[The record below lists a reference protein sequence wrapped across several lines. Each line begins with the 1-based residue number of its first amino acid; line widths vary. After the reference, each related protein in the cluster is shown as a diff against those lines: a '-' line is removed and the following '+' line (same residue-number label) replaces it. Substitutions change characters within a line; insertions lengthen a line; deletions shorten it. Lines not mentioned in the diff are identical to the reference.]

1 MKSTRY
7 ENENLDLYVRRSR
20 SVASKKAWKSF
31 LIPLQYQHHFPYTYS
46 YLRSWIIAFK
56 TTRLAEMEEEQKMK
70 NTREKLQVTKRLFC
84 TWLCKLET
92 LIRVEIFPL
101 HSLIHTFNSRVLHF
115 FSLLRW
121 FQFFLVFLLLS
132 PFTFLLPSTT
142 QKKKNT
148 WQRGK
153 KLRTSCESWLDSSL
167 VVSSYNTKY
176 KRILSLRRLLSCAWD
191 LNDIKAVV
199 NP

>member
-132 PFTFLLPSTT
+132 LFTFLLPSTT
-142 QKKKNT
+142 QKKKIHDNEEKN
-148 WQRGK
+148 W
-153 KLRTSCESWLDSSL
+153 EHL
-167 VVSSYNTKY
+167 VKVDLTQV
-176 KRILSLRRLLSCAWD
+176 LLWVLIIQS
-191 LNDIKAVV
+191 IKGYWASGDCYLVHEI
-199 NP
+199 